1 MITALKLKVLGLLA
15 LAAFVVFAVWHR
27 AEQSRTEAMK
37 ARQNAFTVGDT
48 AKQVRDI
55 QDR

>member
-15 LAAFVVFAVWHR
+15 LAAFVVFAVSHR
-27 AEQSRTEAMK
+27 AEQPRMEAMK

>member
-1 MITALKLKVLGLLA
+1 MITALKLKILVLLG
-15 LAAFVVFAVWHR
+15 LAAFAVFAVWHHAEHSR
-27 AEQSRTEAMK
+27 AEAMK

-48 AKQVRDI
+48 AKEARDI